1 MKTITRCLAI
11 SALSL
16 VAVTFVAGC
25 GSTKEET
32 THTTTYVPETPPAV
46 VVNPAP
52 VVMTPPPPVTTSST
66 TVEKRS
72 QSDTTELTPMGNSGD
87 SSSVYH
93 SETSTVGPQ

>member
-1 MKTITRCLAI
+1 MKKITRCLAI

-16 VAVTFVAGC
+16 VAVSFVAGC

-32 THTTTYVPETPPAV
+32 THTTTYVPEAPPAV

-52 VVMTPPPPVTTSST
+52 VVMAPPPVTTSST

>member
-1 MKTITRCLAI
+1 MKKIMQCLAI

-16 VAVTFVAGC
+16 VAVSFVTAC

-32 THTTTYVPETPPAV
+32 THTTTYVPEAPAPL

-52 VVMTPPPPVTTSST
+52 VVVASPPVTTSST

-72 QSDTTELTPMGNSGD
+72 QSNTTEMTPMGNTGD
-87 SSSVYH
+87 STSMYH
-93 SETSTVGPQ
+93 SETSTTGPQ